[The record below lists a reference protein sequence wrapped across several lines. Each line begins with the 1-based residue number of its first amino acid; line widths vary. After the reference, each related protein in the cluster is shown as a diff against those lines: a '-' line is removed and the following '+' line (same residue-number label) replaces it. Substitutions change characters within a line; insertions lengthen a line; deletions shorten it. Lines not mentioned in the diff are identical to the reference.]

1 MRQRAGFALLARAA
15 AAAAAAAARGPAS
28 APLEGS
34 VASLLAA
41 ASLRSEF
48 RKTWQAPISAAF
60 SSFADAAVS
69 ADDETP
75 TPQPPQP
82 PPPPRPIPRPRHSSS
97 SSIPPPAKAIRRAG
111 GAGTDAASLASWKRG
126 GGALPA
132 LAKGRKGGGSCGGGA
147 SGFGAAGAGGAG
159 GTGTAGAK
167 AAAAAENDAALL
179 AWQQLQKLQQQ
190 LQQQQQ
196 KQKRKLQR
204 MQEQQRRMRNAAA
217 AEDDDVESGG
227 YLDDDDDDDDDD
239 GRSDDERR
247 SEEDEDER
255 SDSDAHGDNVG
266 PAHPFTA
273 RAFYVGTPEAE
284 AGLRKLRSAAAAASL
299 PCVWDEAGNVAFCLT
314 PGAIPTTAATTT
326 SSSTKNAAAAKEAPP
341 PPASPP
347 PPPPPLSRD
356 TPLPHAARYVAV
368 FGSMGAV
375 VFFNGAGY
383 ERALWRALAGGDL
396 IGGGKGSGLLGG
408 GGGGAAA
415 AAEKKAGRAG
425 KGSSSSS
432 SSIVAAASISSALSA
447 AAASSSS
454 SNPPHDQP
462 TDDVRLFVC
471 PELRSPLRLNAR
483 LPASAIEGTIGNSG
497 SGRPGGGAIDALLLR
512 SARPAVIQTV
522 ACVAAQS
529 VALHHYES
537 RVDAE
542 LASFRSACA
551 GMAATGSFRQ
561 GTPKEDLLRAVAAN
575 NVMLAAIMGGG
586 SGTGGAAAVGGGN
599 SSLDGDDASSSSSSS
614 SSFNSTGGAIG
625 VMSRLDVAWED
636 GEAAAVY
643 EHLRED
649 HEFALRLQNL
659 ELKLGFVQ
667 ENLKYFLELMQA
679 RKSDTLEWTIIVL
692 IAAEIGVS
700 LFDMWSKAEGAAAA
714 VVGSGGGG
722 IV

>member
-1 MRQRAGFALLARAA
+1 M
-15 AAAAAAAARGPAS
+15 
-28 APLEGS
+28 
-34 VASLLAA
+34 
-41 ASLRSEF
+41 
-48 RKTWQAPISAAF
+48 
-60 SSFADAAVS
+60 
-69 ADDETP
+69 
-75 TPQPPQP
+75 
-82 PPPPRPIPRPRHSSS
+82 
-97 SSIPPPAKAIRRAG
+97 
-111 GAGTDAASLASWKRG
+111 ASWKRG

-132 LAKGRKGGGSCGGGA
+132 LAKGRKPQTAQAGA
-147 SGFGAAGAGGAG
+147 AAAVGGAAGAG
-159 GTGTAGAK
+159 AGA
-167 AAAAAENDAALL
+167 ALDVDASVL
-179 AWQQLQKLQQQ
+179 AWQQLRKLQQLQQQ
-190 LQQQQQ
+190 LQQQQLKQQ
-196 KQKRKLQR
+196 KK
-204 MQEQQRRMRNAAA
+204 MQEMQEREQRRRRSRDA
-217 AEDDDVESGG
+217 AESSGDESGEESCF
-227 YLDDDDDDDDDD
+227 DD
-239 GRSDDERR
+239 GERVNGERSA
-247 SEEDEDER
+247 SEDE
-255 SDSDAHGDNVG
+255 SDSDDSDEDGDSHSADTVG

-284 AGLRKLRSAAAAASL
+284 AGLRKLRGAAVAAAL
-299 PCVWDEAGNVAFCLT
+299 PCVWDEAGSVAYCLT
-314 PGAIPTTAATTT
+314 PGAIPSPTATTSTAA
-326 SSSTKNAAAAKEAPP
+326 A
-341 PPASPP
+341 
-347 PPPPPLSRD
+347 PPPPLSRD

-383 ERALWRALAGGDL
+383 ERSLWRALAGGDL
-396 IGGGKGSGLLGG
+396 SGG
-408 GGGGAAA
+408 GGGKRLLG
-415 AAEKKAGRAG
+415 AEKKSRD
-425 KGSSSSS
+425 
-432 SSIVAAASISSALSA
+432 ASTSSAVP
-447 AAASSSS
+447 ASSPPPPPSS
-454 SNPPHDQP
+454 TNWRAAPQQP

-483 LPASAIEGTIGNSG
+483 LPSSSSTAVEGG
-497 SGRPGGGAIDALLLR
+497 SGGTANSNNKSSGRFGSGGADALLLR
-512 SARPAVIQTV
+512 SARPAVVQTV

-542 LASFRSACA
+542 LASFRAACA

-561 GTPKEDLLRAVAAN
+561 GTSKEDLLRAVAAN

-586 SGTGGAAAVGGGN
+586 SGGSGGSGSGGGN
-599 SSLDGDDASSSSSSS
+599 SSLDGGGGSEDFSSSSSSSPSSSS

-714 VVGSGGGG
+714 VVGSGG

>member
-1 MRQRAGFALLARAA
+1 
-15 AAAAAAAARGPAS
+15 
-28 APLEGS
+28 
-34 VASLLAA
+34 VAA
-41 ASLRSEF
+41 ASLRSKF
-48 RKTWQAPISAAF
+48 RESWKLPISAAF
-60 SSFADAAVS
+60 SSSFADAVS
-69 ADDETP
+69 ADDETSSSSQAAP
-75 TPQPPQP
+75 LPLPQPPRL
-82 PPPPRPIPRPRHSSS
+82 PRRPS

-132 LAKGRKGGGSCGGGA
+132 LAKGRKGGGAGGGGGGLGA
-147 SGFGAAGAGGAG
+147 AAGGAAAAAGAGAGAG
-159 GTGTAGAK
+159 G
-167 AAAAAENDAALL
+167 DAAVL
-179 AWQQLQKLQQQ
+179 AWQQLRKLQQLQQQ
-190 LQQQQQ
+190 LQEQQLRHQRKMQEMQ
-196 KQKRKLQR
+196 K
-204 MQEQQRRMRNAAA
+204 EQQRRRRRRRRDAAA
-217 AEDDDVESGG
+217 AESSDGDDGDGDDDESS
-227 YLDDDDDDDDDD
+227 D
-239 GRSDDERR
+239 DDERGNGDR
-247 SEEDEDER
+247 SASEDESDSDDDSDEDE
-255 SDSDAHGDNVG
+255 SHADAVG

-284 AGLRKLRSAAAAASL
+284 AGLRRLRSAAAAAAL
-299 PCVWDEAGNVAFCLT
+299 PCVWDEAGSVAYCLT
-314 PGAIPTTAATTT
+314 PGAIPSWTTSTTAAVAATTT
-326 SSSTKNAAAAKEAPP
+326 AAGDGEKETPLPP
-341 PPASPP
+341 PPPPQQQQQQP

-396 IGGGKGSGLLGG
+396 SGGGGGKGPLPG
-408 GGGGAAA
+408 
-415 AAEKKAGRAG
+415 AAEKRAGRVVAG
-425 KGSSSSS
+425 RDAPPGPP
-432 SSIVAAASISSALSA
+432 APPALSPA
-447 AAASSSS
+447 
-454 SNPPHDQP
+454 PRQP

-471 PELRSPLRLNAR
+471 PELRSPLRLNAC
-483 LPASAIEGTIGNSG
+483 LPSIDGGGAANSGGSG
-497 SGRPGGGAIDALLLR
+497 SGSNKGRFGSGGADALLLR
-512 SARPAVIQTV
+512 SARPAVVQTV

-586 SGTGGAAAVGGGN
+586 SGSGGGGGTGNGGGN
-599 SSLDGDDASSSSSSS
+599 SSLDGDGEDFSSSSSS

-700 LFDMWSKAEGAAAA
+700 LFDMWSKAGGAAAAA

-722 IV
+722 GIV